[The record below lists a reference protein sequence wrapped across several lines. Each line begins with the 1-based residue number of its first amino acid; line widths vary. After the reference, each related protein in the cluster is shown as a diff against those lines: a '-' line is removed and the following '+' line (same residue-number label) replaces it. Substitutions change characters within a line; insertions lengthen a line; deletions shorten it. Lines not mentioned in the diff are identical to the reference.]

1 MIFIDN
7 KKKNQ
12 LTQFEHISEMLFHSY
27 FGAIN
32 TLDTSFGQI
41 GSHSIGTC
49 NKSSAINCKMVENI
63 DSNVEGIFYIS
74 STLHKG
80 DSWFLLNETVNG
92 FEYVSK

>member
-1 MIFIDN
+1 
-7 KKKNQ
+7 
-12 LTQFEHISEMLFHSY
+12 MLFHSY

-49 NKSSAINCKMVENI
+49 NEPTTSNCKMVENTFANI

-74 STLHKG
+74 STLQKG
-80 DSWFLLNETVNG
+80 DSWFLLTETVNG
-92 FEYVSK
+92 FEYVSTKRENIF